1 MDGKLCIVTGATD
14 GIGRVTARVLA
25 ERGAEV
31 VLVGRTADKGAEVC
45 EAIRRSSRNGRVRF
59 EQADLSSQAEIRAL
73 VERLTAGS
81 AAIDVLVNNV
91 GAVFTDRRESV
102 DGIEM
107 TFALNH
113 LGYFLLTGL
122 LLERLQANGG
132 GRIVNVASEAHRGAR
147 MDLEDPQ
154 GRKRY
159 SGWRTYRRSKLAN
172 ILFTYRLAALL
183 VDRSVT
189 VNCLHPGFVASRF
202 GHNNGWLFVAA
213 LKAAMRL
220 SAIDTEAGART
231 SVHLATSADVAGVS
245 GRYFDEC
252 RATASSPA
260 SHDEEVG
267 RRLWDMRRAGHRTPC
282 VTSVHLA
289 TSGPDS
295 SGRVFTGRLF
305 RTEYLPRTDDRESL
319 VAPPA
324 CKSKLS
330 R

>member
-132 GRIVNVASEAHRGAR
+132 GRIVNVASEAHRGVR

-172 ILFTYRLAALL
+172 ILFTYHLAALL

-260 SHDEEVG
+260 SHDEDG
-267 RRLWDMRRAGHRTPC
+267 LPPI
-282 VTSVHLA
+282 
-289 TSGPDS
+289 SGPA
-295 SGRVFTGRLF
+295 L
-305 RTEYLPRTDDRESL
+305 
-319 VAPPA
+319 
-324 CKSKLS
+324 KLEFGAG
-330 R
+330 

>member
-122 LLERLQANGG
+122 LLERLQANGV

-172 ILFTYRLAALL
+172 VLFTYRLAALL

-267 RRLWDMRRAGHRTPC
+267 RRLWDM
-282 VTSVHLA
+282 S
-289 TSGPDS
+289 
-295 SGRVFTGRLF
+295 
-305 RTEYLPRTDDRESL
+305 ESL
-319 VAPPA
+319 TG
-324 CKSKLS
+324 LS
-330 R
+330 LPFIPSCLPTTARLSGTDIILSQWIL

>member
-122 LLERLQANGG
+122 LLERLHRAGAVRRTPAANGG

-267 RRLWDMRRAGHRTPC
+267 RRLWDMSESLTGHR
-282 VTSVHLA
+282 
-289 TSGPDS
+289 
-295 SGRVFTGRLF
+295 
-305 RTEYLPRTDDRESL
+305 Y
-319 VAPPA
+319 
-324 CKSKLS
+324 
-330 R
+330 

>member
-183 VDRSVT
+183 VDRSVA

-220 SAIDTEAGART
+220 SAIDTDVGART

-267 RRLWDMRRAGHRTPC
+267 RRLWDMSESLTGHR
-282 VTSVHLA
+282 
-289 TSGPDS
+289 
-295 SGRVFTGRLF
+295 
-305 RTEYLPRTDDRESL
+305 Y
-319 VAPPA
+319 
-324 CKSKLS
+324 
-330 R
+330 

>member
-45 EAIRRSSRNGRVRF
+45 EAIRRPSRNGRVRF

-202 GHNNGWLFVAA
+202 GHNNGRLFVAA

-267 RRLWDMRRAGHRTPC
+267 RRLWDMSESLTGHR
-282 VTSVHLA
+282 
-289 TSGPDS
+289 
-295 SGRVFTGRLF
+295 
-305 RTEYLPRTDDRESL
+305 Y
-319 VAPPA
+319 
-324 CKSKLS
+324 
-330 R
+330 

>member
-45 EAIRRSSRNGRVRF
+45 EAIRRPSRNGRVRF

-81 AAIDVLVNNV
+81 AVIDVLVNNV

-172 ILFTYRLAALL
+172 WT
-183 VDRSVT
+183 
-189 VNCLHPGFVASRF
+189 HPGKVEAPYTVCIASASNLT
-202 GHNNGWLFVAA
+202 GLV
-213 LKAAMRL
+213 K
-220 SAIDTEAGART
+220 S
-231 SVHLATSADVAGVS
+231 SV
-245 GRYFDEC
+245 EC
-252 RATASSPA
+252 R
-260 SHDEEVG
+260 
-267 RRLWDMRRAGHRTPC
+267 RTG
-282 VTSVHLA
+282 L
-289 TSGPDS
+289 
-295 SGRVFTGRLF
+295 
-305 RTEYLPRTDDRESL
+305 
-319 VAPPA
+319 
-324 CKSKLS
+324 
-330 R
+330 